1 MLRQLLAVITGL
13 SLAMAVSA
21 QEAKKLSIR
30 WHGQSFFEIRTSAGT
45 RIVIDPHAIENFG
58 AKSLKADL
66 ILYTHF
72 HTDHIQFHIVENLE
86 KVKMLGG
93 LKDEKGDR
101 RYLSWNHLDE
111 KFKDVHIRS
120 IGTYHDEE
128 GGLKRGLNSV
138 LILEVDGYRIVHLGD
153 VGHLLSNAQ
162 LKAIGPVDILMIPVG
177 GVYTINGSEAKQV
190 VEQLKPRYFI
200 LPMHC
205 GTRVYEDLLSAEEFL
220 DEQKNVKKNNTNELS
235 IEVGMKQP
243 AEPTIV
249 VLHWSD
255 R

>member
-1 MLRQLLAVITGL
+1 
-13 SLAMAVSA
+13 
-21 QEAKKLSIR
+21 
-30 WHGQSFFEIRTSAGT
+30 
-45 RIVIDPHAIENFG
+45 
-58 AKSLKADL
+58 
-66 ILYTHF
+66 
-72 HTDHIQFHIVENLE
+72 
-86 KVKMLGG
+86 
-93 LKDEKGDR
+93 
-101 RYLSWNHLDE
+101 
-111 KFKDVHIRS
+111 
-120 IGTYHDEE
+120 
-128 GGLKRGLNSV
+128 
-138 LILEVDGYRIVHLGD
+138 
-153 VGHLLSNAQ
+153 LLSNAQ